1 MGKFFSIVVVVALI
15 ETFLEYYAKNQALTI
30 IVGAILLA
38 LIIFLYVRKIKKSK
52 KENEAAA
59 TELASELDAMFP
71 LPKHPEEFKKP
82 SVYSAGTF
90 ACSSCG
96 ASSEIT
102 SVAGPICK
110 YCKTSI
116 PEAKVK
122 LYSITKEYEA
132 MEAEYNKRLGEW
144 ENKNVEVLK
153 LRNEY
158 IVQRNREKA
167 KERLEKM
174 NKSDNAVMIFLIAL
188 TVLVLAGI
196 AYIVIRHT

>member
-1 MGKFFSIVVVVALI
+1 MGKFFSIVVVVAII

-38 LIIFLYVRKIKKSK
+38 LIIFLCIRKTKKTK

-59 TELASELDAMFP
+59 NELASELDAMYP

-90 ACSSCG
+90 ACPSCG

-102 SVAGPICK
+102 SSTGTLCK
-110 YCKTSI
+110 YCKTPI
-116 PEAKVK
+116 QEAKIK

-132 MEAEYNKRLGEW
+132 QEAAYNKRLGEW

-158 IVQRNREKA
+158 IVERNREKA
-167 KERLEKM
+167 KERLEKI
-174 NKSDNAVMIFLIAL
+174 NKSSDAACIFLI
-188 TVLVLAGI
+188 VLAVLGLAGI
-196 AYIVIRHT
+196 AYILIRHT